1 MTIDGRAVRVGVD
14 IGGTFTDVAL
24 EAGDRSW
31 SVKVLTDHG
40 APERA
45 IVEGVRAVVAESG
58 IAAGAIDQIIHGTTL
73 ATNALIERRGAR
85 TALITTR
92 GFRDVVEMRTE
103 NRFELYDLDIVLPT
117 PLVERDARFV
127 VDERLDAAGRVL
139 KPLDPADVAT
149 VVDRVIAGGF
159 ESVAI
164 GLIHAHVDGRHERM
178 VRDALKAKAPDLPVS
193 ISSEVAPEMREFQRF
208 NTVCANAYVQPL
220 IASYLDRLVGALAA
234 EGVTGRVYMI
244 HSGGGLITVESAAAF
259 PVRLLE
265 SGPAGGAVFAGSIAR
280 AHGLDRVLSFDMG
293 GTTAKIALIE
303 NGRAKTAKTFEV
315 ARTYRFKK
323 GSGMPIS
330 IPVIEMV
337 EIGAGGGSIA
347 SIDAMR
353 RIRVGPQSAG
363 SEPGPASY
371 GRGGDRPTVTDADV
385 LLGRIEPHGFA
396 GGRMRLDTEAAEAA
410 ILRDLGGPLGLSGA
424 EAAFGLCEVVDE
436 NMSNAARM
444 HVVENGREIS
454 DFTMVAFGGAGPL
467 HAARLAEKLGIA
479 RVLIPPGA
487 GVGSAIGFLRAPF
500 GYESVRS
507 AHLRLDAFDADRM
520 NAVLDEL
527 AAEAIGFV
535 REGVPDIE
543 PIRELTAHMRYVGQ
557 GWEIPVRLPDRRW
570 RPGDEVELARR
581 FAEAYTAFFHRPI
594 EGLAIEVV
602 GWSLAAA
609 SPLPP
614 VERVAPAGTERPV
627 ATDATR
633 DLFDAREDRFV
644 TAAVIERERLS
655 TGDRVAGPAAIVEA
669 ETTTVV
675 TTAFDAVRLADGCLL
690 LVRKTAGGRP

>member
-1 MTIDGRAVRVGVD
+1 MTLNGRSVRVGVD

-24 EAGDRSW
+24 ETGDRSW

-139 KPLDPADVAT
+139 KPIDPADVAA

-164 GLIHAHVDGRHERM
+164 GLIHAHVDGRHERV
-178 VRDALKAKAPDLPVS
+178 VRDTLKAKAPALPVS

-220 IASYLDRLVGALAA
+220 MASYLNRLVGALRA
-234 EGVTGRVYMI
+234 EGVTGQVYMI
-244 HSGGGLITVESAAAF
+244 HSGGGLVTVESAAAF

-265 SGPAGGAVFAGSIAR
+265 SGPAGGAVFAASIAR

-293 GTTAKIALIE
+293 GTTAKISLIE

-363 SEPGPASY
+363 SEPGPACY

-385 LLGRIEPHGFA
+385 LLGRIEPRGFA
-396 GGRMRLDTEAAEAA
+396 GGRMRLDEQAATAA
-410 ILRDLGGPLGLSGA
+410 ISRDLGAPLGLPVT
-424 EAAFGLCEVVDE
+424 EAAFGLSEVVDE

-444 HVVENGREIS
+444 HVVENGREIT

-500 GYESVRS
+500 GFESVRS
-507 AHLRLDAFDADRM
+507 AHLRLDAFDAERM

-527 AAEAIGFV
+527 ANEAIGFV
-535 REGVPDIE
+535 REGAPGVE

-557 GWEIPVRLPDRRW
+557 GWEIPVALPDRRW
-570 RPGDEVELARR
+570 RAGDEIDLARR
-581 FAEAYTAFFHRPI
+581 FAEAYATFFGRPI
-594 EGLAIEVV
+594 DGLAIEVV
-602 GWSLAAA
+602 GWSLRAS

-614 VERVAPAGTERPV
+614 VVPVPPVGAEHAVAAE
-627 ATDATR
+627 ATR
-633 DLFDAREDRFV
+633 DLFEAREGRFV
-644 TAAVIERERLS
+644 AAAVIDRGRLV
-655 TGDRVAGPAAIVEA
+655 TGDRVIGSAVIVEA

-675 TTAFDAVRLADGCLL
+675 TTAFDAVRQADGCLL
-690 LVRKTAGGRP
+690 LVRKTSGGHR